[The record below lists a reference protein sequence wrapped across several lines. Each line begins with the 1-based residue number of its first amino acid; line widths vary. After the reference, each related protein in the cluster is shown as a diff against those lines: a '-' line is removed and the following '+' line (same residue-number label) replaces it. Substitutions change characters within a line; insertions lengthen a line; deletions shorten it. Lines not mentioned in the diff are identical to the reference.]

1 MTKNKPLIGI
11 ISKVVDIKFFG
22 WTSNDISNNIR
33 YALTKNKARTIG
45 ILPPQKQL
53 NPLTD
58 KNGENDI
65 DLTKEEQ
72 DDFISTLE
80 LCEGIVLEGG
90 VLSYKYEKFAAQY
103 AHQHNLPILGI
114 CAGMNVLA
122 RALGGRTER
131 LRPEDNQIH
140 SHPDLLYAHSVN
152 IDPQSKFYQF
162 VKSSKLMVNSI
173 HNYIVTDTGRY
184 NPVGVTENGLIEIM
198 EIPSQKFNFGVKFH
212 PELLVDK
219 DKKMN
224 AIFTAFI
231 KAASDKN

>member
-1 MTKNKPLIGI
+1 MTKYKPLIGI
-11 ISKVVDIKFFG
+11 ISKVGDIKFFG
-22 WTSNDISNNIR
+22 WTSNNISNNIR
-33 YALTKNKARTIG
+33 YALTKNGARTIG
-45 ILPPQKQL
+45 ILPPQNNL
-53 NPLTD
+53 NPATD
-58 KNGENDI
+58 KNGESDI
-65 DLTKEEQ
+65 DLTPEEE

-80 LCEGIVLEGG
+80 LCDGLILQGG
-90 VLSYKYEKFAAQY
+90 VISFKYEKFAAQY

-131 LRPEDNQIH
+131 LRLEDDAVH
-140 SHPDLLYAHSVN
+140 FHPDMLYAHAIN
-152 IDPQSKFYQF
+152 IDQQSKFYQI

-173 HNYIVTDTGRY
+173 HHYIVTDTGRY
-184 NPVGVTENGLIEIM
+184 NPVGVTDNGLIEVM
-198 EIPSQKFNFGVKFH
+198 GIPTQKFNFGVKFH